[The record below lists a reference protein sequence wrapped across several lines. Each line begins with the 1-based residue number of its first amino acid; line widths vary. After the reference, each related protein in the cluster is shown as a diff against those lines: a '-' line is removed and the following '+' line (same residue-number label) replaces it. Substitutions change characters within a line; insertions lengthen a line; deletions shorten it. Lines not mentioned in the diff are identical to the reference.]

1 MTRGDSDRNV
11 KSGTPV
17 MSSRSE
23 TLAGIPSIEHSMAQ
37 KPSTAFQ
44 RLKEFITQQMP
55 TSHAYQPIMLKALI
69 EEGGCAS
76 LRHIASRFLAQDESR
91 IEYYVEIAKRTAEPA
106 LTRQRL
112 MRRDGPGYRL
122 IPDIGDLTSEE
133 RSELLRF
140 CDEAV
145 ARCNANKPGR
155 DDLRTVRASIQDRS
169 AACIFCDPGDRGI
182 IDHNDL
188 AFALYDGHPVTPLHA
203 LVVPRRHA
211 PTYFDLHD
219 PERRAINAIL
229 DRVRESLLAADNAIE
244 GFNVGMNCGATAG
257 QTIMHC
263 HVHLIPRRRGDVEQP
278 RGGIRA
284 VIPGKAAY

>member
-1 MTRGDSDRNV
+1 
-11 KSGTPV
+11 
-17 MSSRSE
+17 
-23 TLAGIPSIEHSMAQ
+23 MAQ

-55 TSHAYQPIMLKALI
+55 TSHSYQPIMLKTLI
-69 EEGGCAS
+69 EKGGCAS
-76 LRHIASRFLAQDESR
+76 LRDIASRFLAQDESR

-112 MRRDGPGYRL
+112 VRRDGPGYRL
-122 IPDIGDLTSEE
+122 IPDIRDLTSEE

-145 ARCNANKPGR
+145 ARCNTSKPGR
-155 DDLRTVRASIQDRS
+155 DDLRTVRASIQDQPTG
-169 AACIFCDPGDRGI
+169 CIFCDPGDRGI
-182 IDHNDL
+182 IDHNEL

-229 DRVRESLLAADNAIE
+229 DRVRESLLAADQAIE

-263 HVHLIPRRRGDVEQP
+263 HVHLIPRRRGDVDQP